1 VCAVHHDKREIA
13 FQGIASAM
21 TVREVKRI
29 LKQYSIR
36 PRRDAGQNF
45 LVDED
50 VARKI
55 AESSGA
61 EGKPVVEIGPG
72 LGIITNYLLK
82 RAELV
87 VGIELGEGLC
97 DFLAERFKDR
107 PNFILINADFLDVE
121 IGELSNYGAQ
131 FSVVSNLPFNISKP
145 AISRVLRLRG
155 KIDSAVVTVQEEVA
169 GRMMASPGTKEYG
182 VLTVMVAYWAGIE
195 ALFSIGSNSFFPK
208 PKVNSTTIRLTMYD
222 EPPLRVVDE
231 RVFEM
236 VVRGA
241 FSQRR
246 KMLRNALRPY
256 LRLSAE
262 EMSVLEKTSGIDLT
276 RRGETLSLREFV
288 HLSNTLT
295 RGQTLEFQ
303 F

>member
-1 VCAVHHDKREIA
+1 
-13 FQGIASAM
+13 M